1 MKKSLKVIISVVAV
15 VLLMT
20 MLVACGNSSHK
31 AVDAT
36 PEEPVKGESKVL
48 VAYFSWSGNLQKMA
62 GWVAEESG
70 GELFRILPE
79 EAYPS
84 DYNDTADRAKSE
96 RDNDVKPALS
106 TSIDA
111 EVMANYDV
119 ILLGFPVWWYNL
131 PMCVETFLTSY
142 DFSGKTIIPFFSHEG
157 SSNGASSMSRLKE
170 LCPES
175 TVKNTSSDYL
185 SIRGGNVASS
195 EKAVKDWVKGL
206 NLN

>member
-1 MKKSLKVIISVVAV
+1 MKKSLKVFISVIAV

-20 MLVACGNSSHK
+20 TLAACGNSPK
-31 AVDAT
+31 AANTT
-36 PEEPVKGESKVL
+36 PEAPLKGESKIL

-79 EAYPS
+79 EAYPTN
-84 DYNDTADRAKSE
+84 YNETADRAKNE
-96 RDNDVKPALS
+96 RDNGIKPALS
-106 TSIDA
+106 TSID
-111 EVMANYDV
+111 EETMASYDV

-131 PMCVETFLTSY
+131 PMSVETFLTSY

-170 LCPES
+170 LCPDS

-206 NLN
+206 GLE

>member
-1 MKKSLKVIISVVAV
+1 MKKSIRTIIS
-15 VLLMT
+15 
-20 MLVACGNSSHK
+20 LVAAILLVATLASCGG
-31 AVDAT
+31 ARQAADTT
-36 PEEPVKGESKVL
+36 PEAPVKGESKIL

-62 GWVAEESG
+62 GWVTEQSG

-84 DYNDTADRAKSE
+84 NYNETADRAKSE
-96 RDNDVKPALS
+96 RDNGVKPALS

-111 EVMANYDV
+111 ETMAQYDV

-157 SSNGASSMSRLKE
+157 SSNGAGSMARLKE
-170 LCPES
+170 LCPDS

-206 NLN
+206 GLN